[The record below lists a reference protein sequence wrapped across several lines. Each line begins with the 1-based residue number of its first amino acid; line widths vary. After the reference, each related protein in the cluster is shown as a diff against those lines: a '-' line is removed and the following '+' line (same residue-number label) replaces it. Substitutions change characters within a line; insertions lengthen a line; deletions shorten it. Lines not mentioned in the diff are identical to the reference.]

1 MVCPPSVLQ
10 LALKTGGLVVRIG
23 CLADCADPLASPSPT
38 ESRVS
43 NQPQQD
49 VCCLMGAPVGGNPTQ
64 YMLEQA
70 FRAARLDWRFL
81 TFEVSAL
88 ELEGALRG
96 ARIFGFHGVM
106 LAPPHRSQV
115 QPYLEE
121 LGDAARISG
130 QVNCI
135 QQVDGKLHGYNTEG
149 RALRQLLEQAGA
161 LQGAC
166 VTILGAG
173 RLARAIGAELSL
185 MGVRELIFACR
196 QPESAASLVKTLLD
210 ETPLENCRVEPL
222 LANAPLVLNANCQAV
237 VNATP
242 VGKER
247 LPISIDQLNKT
258 TVVADVVYNPPDTW
272 LMRAAADRDCPT
284 IDGLT
289 LLIEQA
295 ALAFEI
301 WTGAAANRQAMREAV
316 EEFLVL

>member
-1 MVCPPSVLQ
+1 M
-10 LALKTGGLVVRIG
+10 GG
-23 CLADCADPLASPSPT
+23 LADCDGQVALPLSFR
-38 ESRVS
+38 EMRVS

-49 VCCLMGAPVGGNPTQ
+49 VCCLMGAPVAGNPTQ

-70 FRAARLDWRFL
+70 FESARLDWRFL
-81 TFEVSAL
+81 TFEVSEL
-88 ELEGALRG
+88 EIEGALRG
-96 ARIFGFHGVM
+96 ARIFDFHGIM
-106 LAPPHRSQV
+106 LTPPHRSKV

-135 QQVDGKLHGYNTEG
+135 QQLDGKLHGYNTEG

-161 LQGAC
+161 LKDAK

-173 RLARAIGAELSL
+173 RLARAIGAELAL
-185 MGVRELIFACR
+185 TGVGELVYACR
-196 QPESAASLVKTLLD
+196 QPASAAALVKTLLD
-210 ETPLENCRVEPL
+210 ETPLENCRVVPL
-222 LANAPLVLNANCQAV
+222 TEDTPLVLNSNCQAV

-242 VGKER
+242 VGKNDSSQR
-247 LPISIDQLNKT
+247 LPVSLEQLTKT
-258 TVVADVVYNPPDTW
+258 TIVADVVYNPPDTW
-272 LMRAAADRDCPT
+272 LIRTAGNSECPT

-295 ALAFEI
+295 ALAFEM
-301 WTGAAANRQAMREAV
+301 WTGATADRLAMREAV